1 MTSSPS
7 PEISATRGQGSLAG
21 ALLRCVRP
29 KQWTK
34 NALLFSGIFL
44 NARFDDPD
52 LWLAAFSG
60 FAIFCMLS
68 GSVYIINDLQ
78 DVEGDR
84 LHPKKRLRP
93 IAAREVTPRQAGI
106 FCGILMVLAMAW
118 AMTFGWAF
126 AACAGLYWLLVL
138 SYSLGLKHIVIVDV
152 MSLAAGFVLRALAGI
167 YVLQTVWSDI
177 PITEWFLTCTMFLA
191 LFIALCKR
199 RAEMVGMEQAAEM
212 RRVLSDYTV
221 PLLDQLIAMASTL
234 TIMSYALYCMQKN
247 PQLLVTLPFV
257 MFGVMRFLWHV
268 YRNDEGGAPEVLLY
282 KDPAMLICVSVWAGL
297 VATVMVH

>member
-1 MTSSPS
+1 
-7 PEISATRGQGSLAG
+7 
-21 ALLRCVRP
+21 
-29 KQWTK
+29 
-34 NALLFSGIFL
+34 
-44 NARFDDPD
+44 
-52 LWLAAFSG
+52 
-60 FAIFCMLS
+60 MLS

-118 AMTFGWAF
+118 AVTLGWAF

-138 SYSLGLKHIVIVDV
+138 SYSLGLKHMVIVDV

-167 YVLQTVWSDI
+167 YVLETVWSDI

-268 YRNDEGGAPEVLLY
+268 YRNDEGGAPEVLLF